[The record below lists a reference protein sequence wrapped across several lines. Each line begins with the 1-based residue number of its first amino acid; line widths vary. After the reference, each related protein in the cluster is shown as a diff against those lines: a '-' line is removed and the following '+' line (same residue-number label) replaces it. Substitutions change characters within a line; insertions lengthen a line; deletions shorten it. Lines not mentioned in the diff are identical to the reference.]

1 MTPNQGVADK
11 AEKDNSDAAEVELT
25 IGEKVRTLYDE
36 HNSQNEQNR
45 HVEKKLNNH
54 DNLSIFSFSFFF
66 TYMYVYLINISKLL
80 ILYFPDHIY

>member
-11 AEKDNSDAAEVELT
+11 AEHDNSDAAEVELT

-45 HVEKKLNNH
+45 R
-54 DNLSIFSFSFFF
+54 
-66 TYMYVYLINISKLL
+66 
-80 ILYFPDHIY
+80 